1 MSMDSNTILLNAIV
15 KETAAKVIDNL
26 DANAKKEI
34 LTEAMTKILQN
45 MNIGWEVSKIF
56 HEEAMKFAKEYIKQ
70 PDIQQKMK
78 QKVIEA
84 AEEVMEGLAK
94 SVARDIQNNLKSEYK
109 EWVGEDD

>member
-34 LTEAMTKILQN
+34 LTEAVSKILQD
-45 MNIGWEVSKIF
+45 MKIGWEMSSIIKD
-56 HEEAMKFAKEYIKQ
+56 EARTFALEYVKR
-70 PDIQQKMK
+70 PDVQNRIR

-84 AEEVMEGLAK
+84 AEIVMDGLAK
-94 SVARDIQNNLKSEYK
+94 SVAKDIQDNLKSKYNS
-109 EWVGEDD
+109 WVSEG

>member
-34 LTEAMTKILQN
+34 LTEAVSKILQD
-45 MNIGWEVSKIF
+45 MKFGWEVAKII
-56 HEEAMKFAKEYIKQ
+56 EGEAKEFAREYVRRA
-70 PDIQQKMK
+70 DVQKRIK

-109 EWVGEDD
+109 EWTGEDD